1 MRTGL
6 NIQFITGCIQITLI
20 GFTLADIT
28 ASIMGRNVIDN
39 QAIADLLKGES
50 EEEEDQFKNSK
61 KDVKCFRKFTCKW
74 GGKGSP
80 SALSHTTSV

>member
-50 EEEEDQFKNSK
+50 EMGE
-61 KDVKCFRKFTCKW
+61 R
-74 GGKGSP
+74 
-80 SALSHTTSV
+80 